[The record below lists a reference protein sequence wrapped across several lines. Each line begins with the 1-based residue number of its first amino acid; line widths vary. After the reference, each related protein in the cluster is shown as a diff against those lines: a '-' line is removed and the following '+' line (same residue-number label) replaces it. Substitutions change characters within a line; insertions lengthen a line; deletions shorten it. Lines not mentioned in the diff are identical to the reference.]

1 MPEGQWPSGTRG
13 EWESVIGAKGVALYA
28 SIMLKGSYPPI
39 PTPFEEGRFAPER
52 LAENLERW
60 GADPLDGYV
69 VLGSNGEAPLLDDHE
84 RQAVV
89 RTVYEH
95 IAPDRFLIV
104 GAGRE
109 STAATIRSVKEAF
122 DLGAD
127 AVLVGVPSYYKPAMT
142 DATLREHYLRVAD
155 ACPGPMLL
163 YSVPVF
169 TTLPIG
175 VPLFSD
181 LIRHER
187 VAGIKDSSGDPAAIA
202 AMVSAARAAGR
213 EASIMVGSARALAR
227 GLLSGASGSVLAVS
241 SIAPTVVDRIGK
253 CAAAGDGD
261 GAGRINDA
269 LLPLAEAVTS
279 RHGIGGLK
287 AALDIRSFY
296 GGEPRPPLR
305 PIDAATREEIAGLMR
320 SLEILPPT
328 SACAP

>member
-1 MPEGQWPSGTRG
+1 MDP
-13 EWESVIGAKGVALYA
+13 GAKGVALYA

-95 IAPDRFLIV
+95 IAPDRWMIV

-109 STAATIRSVKEAF
+109 STGATIRSVKEAF

-155 ACPGPMLL
+155 ASPGPMLL
-163 YSVPVF
+163 YSAPVF

-175 VPLFSD
+175 VSLFSD

-213 EASIMVGSARALAR
+213 GASAGPGREASIMVGSARALAR
-227 GLLSGASGSVLAVS
+227 GLVSGASGSVLAVS
-241 SIAPTVVDRIGK
+241 SIAATVVDRIAK
-253 CAAAGDGD
+253 CAAAGDAE

-305 PIDAATREEIAGLMR
+305 PIDAAAREEIAGLMR